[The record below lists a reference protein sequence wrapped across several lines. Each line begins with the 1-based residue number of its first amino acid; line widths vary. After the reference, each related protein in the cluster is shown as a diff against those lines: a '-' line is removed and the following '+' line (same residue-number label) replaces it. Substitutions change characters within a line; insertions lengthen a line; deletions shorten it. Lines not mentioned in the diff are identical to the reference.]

1 MSFAPQRKP
10 APAPATKPAAPVA
23 APVAAPAAPAVATPA
38 PKPAAAPVARSPTPA
53 PTKTPEAPAKPTA
66 AKDSQKPLKKGK
78 AGVPVEPAHSPLE
91 QQADEISR
99 RVVAGEKVP
108 TVKSNPTIPGARPAT
123 PAVARQAQRG
133 AAATPRRPPAL
144 QPPGPG
150 EPLPHGTRRTLEDRI
165 GADLGDV
172 RVHGNAQAR
181 QQAQDLEARAFTSGS
196 DVWLGEGESPHDLG
210 LMAHEA
216 THVVQQREPG
226 VAARLMRA
234 PTATPS
240 PPTPA
245 TGGAASAGAP
255 GAMPT
260 PATDPKTLTPADGQL
275 NPAGDTLSFA
285 QLDVPGFK
293 LQAHRGDL
301 YRSRPEIKR
310 HKGYNKTLRGDTAQR
325 ELWRGALSTGSMVGI
340 LERKEQDG
348 HGAQPEGT
356 HLFKANIS
364 DRQNVFFFGASV
376 QEVAQRL
383 TLPNWTRGDHPNWRD
398 YQVDHIVELQL
409 ADHPTNPWGNSLPN
423 MELLDAATNTGS
435 GTTIDSNIS
444 SQLDHHIRAAGYP
457 GGPTRALRN
466 QLKQAYALQFP
477 PAGLQPG
484 SSPSTIGR
492 DLYWRREEVEAGE
505 HLAAVRAASPAE
517 LAPNGNT
524 LIFPS
529 AQGGIGKQFRA
540 TGRVLAGERDWLL
553 PVKITGK
560 SLATGAAAAPEG
572 GENLGQFTI
581 GIPDGD
587 PKYKPFDDTVTV
599 KRVPG
604 APLAGY
610 IDRNEVRAKVR
621 RIEHKKT
628 SPIEIDSFDIGAVG
642 GIHMQ
647 GRIIPTLPFLRDA
660 PIDFRVRGDDLE
672 LFKTFTSGELSLPS
686 PFRISD
692 SSLTVFAGV
701 GGSGPRLGAEG
712 QVNFEVQGLGRG
724 QIAAE
729 VATDG
734 PMSIAGNFDF
744 NTRYFDPARI
754 AFAYA
759 PDSGQWSA
767 SGDIGL
773 KPNTLP
779 GIASATGHV
788 QYDGA
793 TLAGALTVVPK
804 IRAIQQGQLEF
815 SHSEAQGSRFAGTL
829 TLSDQI
835 PNVRSGQLQAVL
847 TKSPGSEEFS
857 FSAVGDL
864 ESGFAGFTQRLHVEY
879 RDGGFVVEGQGD
891 FRRGMLSGHAMIG
904 ATNYAVDDA
913 GQRGTEPTGN
923 VTAYGNGQVGVT
935 LTPWL
940 TATGRIRLLPNGEI
954 ELFGEL
960 ALPPV
965 LNVFEEKS
973 YNRRLASLNLDIPII
988 GVAVAGQRIGI
999 FATIGAG
1006 LDLSAGIGPGQLRD
1020 TALSVTYNP
1029 SHEDQTAIHGHARFA
1044 VPAHAGLRM
1053 FVRGALGAGIPVIS
1067 AELGLEAGGEIGLAG
1082 EASAQ
1087 ATVDWSP
1094 GHGLVLD
1101 ALGSIFVE
1109 PRFKFDLTGFA
1120 EVTADL
1126 WVTEIDLYSKRWKLA
1141 SFEVGSNLRF
1151 GVEFPMHYE
1160 EGQPFDVNWDQ
1171 VHFITPDVDVG
1182 QMMHEVIDR
1191 VV

>member
-1 MSFAPQRKP
+1 MSMAPLRKP
-10 APAPATKPAAPVA
+10 APASKPAASATTA
-23 APVAAPAAPAVATPA
+23 APSEPAKAPAPAVQA
-38 PKPAAAPVARSPTPA
+38 PTP
-53 PTKTPEAPAKPTA
+53 E
-66 AKDSQKPLKKGK
+66 PLKSSV

-91 QQADEISR
+91 RQADEVSQK
-99 RVVAGEKVP
+99 VVAGQKAP
-108 TVKSNPTIPGARPAT
+108 TVQSNPTIPGARPAAQT
-123 PAVARQAQRG
+123 IARLKEPQAVPAPMQA
-133 AAATPRRPPAL
+133 PAL
-144 QPPGPG
+144 RPPGPG
-150 EPLPHGTRRTLEDRI
+150 EPLPDPTRRKIEHGLGT
-165 GADLGDV
+165 DLSDV
-172 RVHGNAQAR
+172 RVHSNEQAQ
-181 QQAQDLEARAFTSGS
+181 QQAKDLDARAFTSGS
-196 DVWLGEGESPHDLG
+196 DVWLGQGESPHDVA

-226 VAARLMRA
+226 VAARLMR
-234 PTATPS
+234 T
-240 PPTPA
+240 PTPTPVSA
-245 TGGAASAGAP
+245 AGAASSP
-255 GAMPT
+255 GALPT
-260 PATDPKTLTPADGQL
+260 PATDPKTLSTAAGQL
-275 NPAGDTLSFA
+275 NAAGDTLTFD

-310 HKGYNKTLRGDTAQR
+310 HKGYNSVLRGDTAQR
-325 ELWRGALSTGSMVGI
+325 DLWREGLQTSAMVGI
-340 LERKEQDG
+340 LERKAQDG
-348 HGAQPEGT
+348 HGERPEGS
-356 HLFKANIS
+356 HLFKANLR
-364 DRQNVFFFGASV
+364 DRQNVFFFGTSV
-376 QEVAQRL
+376 QEVAQRM
-383 TLPNWTRGDHPNWRD
+383 TLPSWTRGDRPNWRD

-423 MELLDAATNTGS
+423 MELLDATTNMGS
-435 GTTIDSNIS
+435 GTTIDTNINNK
-444 SQLDHHIRAAGYP
+444 LDAHIRAAAYP

-484 SSPSTIGR
+484 SSPATVSR
-492 DLYWRREEVEAGE
+492 DLHWRREEIEAGE
-505 HLAAVRAASPAE
+505 HLAAIRAASPAE
-517 LAPNGNT
+517 LAPDGNT

-540 TGRVLAGERDWLL
+540 TGRVLAAERDWLL
-553 PVKITGK
+553 PVKVTGK
-560 SLATGAAAAPEG
+560 SLATGASAAPEG
-572 GENLGQFTI
+572 GENLGQLTI

-587 PKYKPFDDTVTV
+587 PKYKPFTDTIAV

-610 IDRNEVRAKVR
+610 IDRGEVRGKVR

-628 SPIEIDSFDIGAVG
+628 SPIEIDAFDIGAVG
-642 GIHMQ
+642 GIQMQ
-647 GRIIPTLPFLRDA
+647 GRIIPTLPFLHDA
-660 PIDFRVRGDDLE
+660 PIDFRVHGDDLE
-672 LFKTFTSGELSLPS
+672 LYKTFTAGELSLPS
-686 PFRISD
+686 PFHISD

-701 GGSGPRLGAEG
+701 GGSGARLGAEG
-712 QVNFEVQGLGRG
+712 QVNFEIERLGRG
-724 QIAAE
+724 QISAE

-734 PMSIAGNFDF
+734 PLSIGGNFDF
-744 NTRYFDPARI
+744 DTRYFDPARI
-754 AFAYA
+754 AFTYA

-779 GIASATGHV
+779 GIETATGHV
-788 QYDGA
+788 QYDGSV
-793 TLAGALTVVPK
+793 LSGSLTVVPK

-815 SHSEAQGSRFAGTL
+815 SHSEAEGSRFAGTL

-847 TKSPGSEEFS
+847 AMPPGSDQFS

-879 RDGGFVVEGQGD
+879 RDGGFVVEGQGN
-891 FRRGMLSGHAMIG
+891 FARGMLSGSLMVG
-904 ATNYAVDDA
+904 ATNHAVDEA
-913 GQRGTEPTGN
+913 GQRGTEPTETI
-923 VTAYGNGQVGVT
+923 TAYGNGQVSVT

-940 TATGRIRLLPNGEI
+940 TATGRVRFLPNGEL

-965 LNVFEEKS
+965 LHVFDEKS
-973 YNRRLASLNLDIPII
+973 YNRRLASLNLDIPIV

-1029 SHEDQTAIHGHARFA
+1029 SHEDQTAIHGHARFV

-1053 FVRGALGAGIPVIS
+1053 FVRGALGAGIPVVS

-1082 EASAQ
+1082 EASAE

-1094 GHGLVLD
+1094 GRGLVLD
-1101 ALGSIFVE
+1101 ALGSVFVE
-1109 PRFKFDLTGFA
+1109 PRFRFDLTGFA

-1126 WVTEIDLYSKRWKLA
+1126 LVTEVELYSERWNLA
-1141 SFEVGSNLRF
+1141 QFEVGSNLRF